1 MSNQCPNVK
10 LIQQQQSEMA
20 KSASSSAP
28 IPVNHR
34 SALIPATHT
43 SKTSFAD
50 VLKQSIQDHHLTK
63 DDAFKGFMSIMYA
76 SHVCAG
82 SADNFQIAS
91 TTFCKKIKYH
101 LSPLEIVYHFHQ

>member
-1 MSNQCPNVK
+1 MPNQCPNVK
-10 LIQQQQSEMA
+10 LIQQLQSEMV

-28 IPVNHR
+28 TPVNHR

-63 DDAFKGFMSIMYA
+63 DDAFKGFMNIMYG
-76 SHVCAG
+76 SHVCAD
-82 SADNFQIAS
+82 SADSLQSALDHVLQ
-91 TTFCKKIKYH
+91 KK
-101 LSPLEIVYHFHQ
+101 